1 MAKKEE
7 VEIKKKPKRHVRG
20 IWAITIILII
30 CVLFGAAVWYF
41 IFSQTEN
48 SFSLTIPERP
58 TPTPTEDKRGLKTY
72 TNLSALF
79 SFDYPD
85 TWAWEEKNNTI
96 YLSSDTEY
104 PKKYLL
110 GEMPAMKETEIY
122 IQVHFSNE
130 TLGISREAPPGKPKI
145 SNLTIGGV
153 SAKRITYKNEIDF
166 QEIIQN
172 LKAGDFYFLIICDT
186 KSKNMDKIE
195 SYNKMIESF
204 KFGEEVIKESKN

>member
-41 IFSQTEN
+41 VFSQTEN
-48 SFSLTIPERP
+48 SFSFTIPERP
-58 TPTPTEDKRGLKTY
+58 TPTPTENKEGLKTY

-85 TWAWEEKNNTI
+85 TWVIEEKSNTI

-104 PKKYLL
+104 PQKYLL

-130 TLGISREAPPGKPKI
+130 YLDISREAPSIKPKI
-145 SNLTIGGV
+145 SNITVGGAA
-153 SAKRITYKNEIDF
+153 AKKVTYKNEDIF

-172 LKAGDFYFLIICDT
+172 LKSGDFYFLITCD
-186 KSKNMDKIE
+186 SKVSNTDKIE
-195 SYNKMIESF
+195 SYNKMVESF

>member
-7 VEIKKKPKRHVRG
+7 VEIKKKPKRHIRG
-20 IWAITIILII
+20 IWAVTIIFII

-48 SFSLTIPERP
+48 SFSFTIPERP
-58 TPTPTEDKRGLKTY
+58 TPTPTENKEGLKIY

-85 TWAWEEKNNTI
+85 AWAIEEKNNTI
-96 YLSSDTEY
+96 YLSSDAEY
-104 PKKYLL
+104 PQKYLS
-110 GEMPAMKETEIY
+110 GEMPATKETEIY
-122 IQVHFSNE
+122 IQIHFSNE
-130 TLGISREAPPGKPKI
+130 YLDISREAPPGKPKI
-145 SNLTIGGV
+145 SNLTIGSV
-153 SAKRITYKNEIDF
+153 SAKRITYKNETDF

-186 KSKNMDKIE
+186 KVSNADKIE

-204 KFGEEVIKESKN
+204 KFGEEVIKENKN

>member
-20 IWAITIILII
+20 IWAVTIIFII
-30 CVLFGAAVWYF
+30 CALFGAGIWYF

-48 SFSLTIPERP
+48 SFSLTIPKKP
-58 TPTPTEDKRGLKTY
+58 TPTPTENKEGLKTY

-79 SFDYPD
+79 SFDYPN
-85 TWAWEEKNNTI
+85 TWVLEEKNNTI

-104 PKKYLL
+104 PQKYLS
-110 GEMPAMKETEIY
+110 GEMPAMKETDLY
-122 IQVHFSNE
+122 IQIHFSNE
-130 TLGISREAPPGKPKI
+130 TLDISREAPSGKPKI

-153 SAKRITYKNEIDF
+153 SAKRVTYKNETDL

-172 LKAGDFYFLIICDT
+172 LKAGDFYFLITCDT
-186 KSKNMDKIE
+186 KVSNADKIE
-195 SYNKMIESF
+195 SYNKILESF
-204 KFGEEVIKESKN
+204 KFGETIIKDK